1 MSDKNHYPNA
11 HTSNPATVL
20 DLVEALN
27 KMRDAL
33 MRFSISLH
41 DYQFE
46 FDIERRHSANGLSTK
61 LINKVN
67 ASDQP
72 K

>member
-1 MSDKNHYPNA
+1 MSDSNHYPNA
-11 HTSNPATVL
+11 HTSNPATVP

-46 FDIERRHSANGLSTK
+46 FDIEQRHSVDGLSAE
-61 LINKVN
+61 LIKKVN
-67 ASDQP
+67 VSSQS